1 MVSVDGELDLNK
13 VALAFRDSSRGA
25 RATLSVLQRLS
36 LFAPIFREG
45 LWVGFHPDLQTPVVS
60 E

>member
-13 VALAFRDSSRGA
+13 VALAFRGSSRA
-25 RATLSVLQRLS
+25 NLSVLQRFS
-36 LFAPIFREG
+36 LFAPIFPKE
-45 LWVGFHPDLQTPVVS
+45 LWVEFYPHLQTLIVS